1 MRRGAPTGS
10 FLWPHDLVEIEG
22 SGSFGYFMSLRG
34 GSYVS
39 IRDLIAAPPKRVEL
53 DLARRAR
60 ICSQLAES
68 FLELHASG
76 FCYQDINFGNIF
88 FEPDS
93 ARILICDNDNVNIDG
108 ADASIYGTRKFMA
121 PEVVR
126 REKLPSSRTD
136 LYSMAVLFFYT
147 LLGWHPLDGKR
158 EHDIALMDAGAE
170 NMLYGLEPLF
180 LFDPANDANGP
191 VPGYHDA
198 IVARWRSLPA
208 PLRALFIRAFTRG
221 LHDPSARVLETQ
233 WRTALARVP
242 GAVHQCAEC
251 GFEHVAELRGGK
263 ANAHFG
269 CLACARPMTPPYF
282 LMIGQRSERLAVG
295 DQIGGGLGRVEVHP
309 TRPDVLG
316 LRNLSQG
323 DLARRRAGRH
333 APPGAARQDGAPAA
347 RHSRRFRRQ
356 ERDRRRRGEAGM
368 SLWRIGGASVRG
380 PAHIRGGKPNQ
391 DSIAWMP
398 QAGTGSRIVAAVSDG
413 HGAAPH
419 FRSDLGSA
427 FAVEAASEVLAWD
440 LDESES
446 DEFEGGLVGEIARSW
461 RAKVEAHL
469 AAEPLEAVN
478 GSAYIPYG
486 ATLLAAGATEEQ
498 LIALQIGDGD
508 LLIGYPDGRIE
519 RPLASDEGLVG
530 EQTYSLC
537 LGRCRAAFPA
547 RHLLAKRGQA
557 AAGLRHAFDR
567 RRLEILPRRRTP
579 SPARS
584 PRCATSRFENWE
596 RTLAALPGWLNDVTT
611 QGSGDDSTLCLA
623 LRGAASEEKQGD

>member
-1 MRRGAPTGS
+1 MSAASAASLRPGQHFLTVNRRRGTVGPLLGAGGQGECYQAEVDGLPFALKWYHRHYVEIDTGLRGRLERAVRRGAPTGS

-34 GSYVS
+34 SSYVS

-198 IVARWRSLPA
+198 IVARWQSLPA
-208 PLRALFIRAFTRG
+208 PLRALFVRAFTRG

-233 WRTALARVP
+233 WRTALGRVS

-263 ANAHFG
+263 ASAHFG

-282 LMIGQRSERLAVG
+282 LMTGQRSERLAVG

-316 LRNLSQG
+316 LRNLSQ
-323 DLARRRAGRH
+323 DTWRAGAPDGTLH
-333 APPGAARQDGAPAA
+333 PVPPGKT
-347 RHSRRFRRQ
+347 
-356 ERDRRRRGEAGM
+356 
-368 SLWRIGGASVRG
+368 VR
-380 PAHIRGGKPNQ
+380 
-391 DSIAWMP
+391 
-398 QAGTGSRIVAAVSDG
+398 
-413 HGAAPH
+413 
-419 FRSDLGSA
+419 L
-427 FAVEAASEVLAWD
+427 
-440 LDESES
+440 
-446 DEFEGGLVGEIARSW
+446 
-461 RAKVEAHL
+461 
-469 AAEPLEAVN
+469 
-478 GSAYIPYG
+478 
-486 ATLLAAGATEEQ
+486 
-498 LIALQIGDGD
+498 
-508 LLIGYPDGRIE
+508 
-519 RPLASDEGLVG
+519 
-530 EQTYSLC
+530 
-537 LGRCRAAFPA
+537 
-547 RHLLAKRGQA
+547 
-557 AAGLRHAFDR
+557 
-567 RRLEILPRRRTP
+567 
-579 SPARS
+579 
-584 PRCATSRFENWE
+584 
-596 RTLAALPGWLNDVTT
+596 LPGIRVDF
-611 QGSGDDSTLCLA
+611 GDKSATVIGAEKLA
-623 LRGAASEEKQGD
+623 